1 MIQTWGINIYL
12 ILFNAMKYS
21 QKEQNRLDKER
32 LKTRQEA
39 AKESKLRRQS
49 KAKLARTKITN
60 SLLETSKFEIKNS
73 AGRLVLKD
81 EVITPCHVTLQV
93 VQGL

>member
-1 MIQTWGINIYL
+1 
-12 ILFNAMKYS
+12 MKYS